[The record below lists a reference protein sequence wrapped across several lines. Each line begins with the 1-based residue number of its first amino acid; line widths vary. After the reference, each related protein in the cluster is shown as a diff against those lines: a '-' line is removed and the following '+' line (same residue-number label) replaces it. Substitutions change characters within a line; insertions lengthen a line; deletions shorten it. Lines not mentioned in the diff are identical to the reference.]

1 MKIFTRWFY
10 LFFLFAPIIV
20 FGSEGDSITPLQPYH
35 KNVIKF
41 NPTPMFLWSAKN
53 LTFSYE
59 RVINPRQSAS
69 LMVGYLEFPALFKDT
84 IGNLLNITS
93 RQKSGINLAAEY
105 RFYLTK
111 LNSRPIP
118 SGVYIAPYASYYGYK
133 FRNDVDV
140 LNTTID
146 SAGQVRG
153 KFYVFNLGVELG
165 YQFVLWKRVT
175 LDFVLMG
182 PSLSYYGGE
191 LDISGNLDLE
201 QIKEINED
209 LYNKLLEKYPMIGD
223 YVVNRS
229 FKQDGNLDLFS
240 FGFRYL
246 VQIGFHF

>member
-1 MKIFTRWFY
+1 MKKFTGWLSLFILIFP
-10 LFFLFAPIIV
+10 LVAL
-20 FGSEGDSITPLQPYH
+20 GGEGDSITPMQPYR

-41 NPTPMFLWSAKN
+41 NPTPMILWSSKN

-59 RVINPRQSAS
+59 RIINPRQSAS
-69 LMVGYLEFPALFKDT
+69 L
-84 IGNLLNITS
+84 INI
-93 RQKSGINLAAEY
+93 AAEY
-105 RFYLTK
+105 RFYLTR
-111 LNSRPIP
+111 LNRRPVP
-118 SGVYIAPYASYYGYK
+118 SGVYIAPYASFYGYK
-133 FRNDVDV
+133 FKNDVNV
-140 LNTTID
+140 LNTSID

-153 KFYVFNLGVELG
+153 QFYIFNLGVELG

-191 LDISGNLDLE
+191 LDITGNINLE
-201 QIKEINED
+201 KIKETNED

-223 YVVNRS
+223 YVVNKS
-229 FKQDGNLDLFS
+229 FKQDGKLDLFS